1 MNAQKESTK
10 RIIDVSHPDESTPS
24 QTSKAIIVKNGPILK
39 DPMVVEKNDQSDI
52 KSPLTG
58 KSSLRNKLQ
67 PTAEQD
73 KTQETA
79 EDTKPVIEAKPV
91 EAEAKPEVEEKK
103 PEPEA
108 KTEAP
113 AEASPESDSITDTPL
128 NRPGDSVNDATNDK
142 DDTEDKEAAARETA
156 LQKLTESREY
166 FLPINSVEKLRSKR
180 VAILGTALS
189 ILLIVVWIDIALDA
203 GLLTLGSVHSV
214 THFFSS

>member
-1 MNAQKESTK
+1 MI
-10 RIIDVSHPDESTPS
+10 R
-24 QTSKAIIVKNGPILK
+24 
-39 DPMVVEKNDQSDI
+39 
-52 KSPLTG
+52 
-58 KSSLRNKLQ
+58 
-67 PTAEQD
+67 
-73 KTQETA
+73 
-79 EDTKPVIEAKPV
+79 VI
-91 EAEAKPEVEEKK
+91 
-103 PEPEA
+103 
-108 KTEAP
+108 
-113 AEASPESDSITDTPL
+113 L